1 MIQVSINGEVR
12 SVPENTSLDSL
23 VRLLGLAEDRV
34 AVEHNREVVRRG
46 RWPEV
51 RLGEGDQVE
60 IVQFVGGG

>member
-12 SVPENTSLDSL
+12 SVPEDTSLDSL

-34 AVEHNREVVRRG
+34 AVEHNREVVRRN

-51 RLGEGDQVE
+51 RLGEGDRVE